1 MGVVISARGPC
12 RGVEVDEGRRFL
24 AFGRVRCAVLQ
35 SPYLCFQTRL
45 LSIHGLGRPVGGE
58 GGGAHAEPRGPAR
71 RLCSLGSRTCSGL
84 CPTILGAAGE
94 QVSSGWSG
102 FWCPP
107 CRGDRCHV
115 SSPQRRRAGR
125 RCLQTRL
132 SCNLCFSHDRHL
144 GPRKPAVKSSL
155 AWLSV
160 FPTATPG
167 CALEAAGPDDSL

>member
-1 MGVVISARGPC
+1 MLWGKIGRGE
-12 RGVEVDEGRRFL
+12 EVSGLWESEVCCAAEPGSLLPDEAAFHPWPGEASGGR
-24 AFGRVRCAVLQ
+24 
-35 SPYLCFQTRL
+35 
-45 LSIHGLGRPVGGE
+45 
-58 GGGAHAEPRGPAR
+58 GGGVHAEPRGPAR
-71 RLCSLGSRTCSGL
+71 RLCFLGSRTCSGL
-84 CPTILGAAGE
+84 CPALLGAAGE
-94 QVSSGWSG
+94 QVSNGWSG

-107 CRGDRCHV
+107 CRGDWCRV
-115 SSPQRRRAGR
+115 SSPQHRRAGR

-132 SCNLCFSHDRHL
+132 SCDLCFSHDGHL